1 MGASISA
8 FPTPDESP
16 LSRMRGRLGWGPPEH
31 DARGIMPA
39 SKPADQKENGR
50 AESPAVQ
57 FLRVCSSQA
66 AAACERS
73 NCSSSVEPVNA
84 VTLDAPPWITVVT
97 SSK

>member
-1 MGASISA
+1 MS
-8 FPTPDESP
+8 SP
-16 LSRMRGRLGWGPPEH
+16 LPRTRGRVGWGPPKH
-31 DARGIMPA
+31 DGRGIMPA
-39 SKPADQKENGR
+39 PKPADQKKNGR

-57 FLRVCSSQA
+57 SLRVCSAQA

-73 NCSSSVEPVNA
+73 NCSSSVEPVSA